1 MIIQSIIF
9 FTFFLFFVYFIEK
22 FMQEP
27 NKEEPGKEE
36 QLEFKAE
43 LKAIP
48 KNHQG
53 ENEYNYLRWCY
64 DKGLKPYDNYKS
76 KFIK

>member
-9 FTFFLFFVYFIEK
+9 FTFFLFFAYIIEK

-27 NKEEPGKEE
+27 DKEE

-48 KNHQG
+48 SNHQG

-64 DKGLKPYDNYKS
+64 NKGLKPYKDYQQ
-76 KFIK
+76 KFTK